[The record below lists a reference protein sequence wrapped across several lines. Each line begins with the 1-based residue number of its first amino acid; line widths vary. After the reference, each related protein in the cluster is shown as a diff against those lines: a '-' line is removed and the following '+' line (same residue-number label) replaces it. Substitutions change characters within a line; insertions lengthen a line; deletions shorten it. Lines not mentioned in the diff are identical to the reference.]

1 MCVLQQIVVY
11 GSLYSVVCILHCRTG
26 VDKFVISQAPPL
38 ISKVP
43 VLSYYDTTTVQL
55 LVKHVEM
62 EIITSTVTYLILRR
76 LCAMKQGQL
85 KYLSCTASL
94 LTTSPVRLCEHTK
107 LVINLINSYAVY
119 QSCSKGC

>member
-26 VDKFVISQAPPL
+26 VDKFVIPQAPPL

-43 VLSYYDTTTVQL
+43 VLSYYDTATVQL

-62 EIITSTVTYLILRR
+62 EIITSTVTYLIL
-76 LCAMKQGQL
+76 
-85 KYLSCTASL
+85 SC
-94 LTTSPVRLCEHTK
+94 E
-107 LVINLINSYAVY
+107 
-119 QSCSKGC
+119 GCVP

>member
-26 VDKFVISQAPPL
+26 VDKFVIPQAPPL

-43 VLSYYDTTTVQL
+43 VLSYYDTITVQL

-62 EIITSTVTYLILRR
+62 EIITSTVTYLILSYLAKAVCHEARATEISFMYSFTSHNISSQ
-76 LCAMKQGQL
+76 AM
-85 KYLSCTASL
+85 
-94 LTTSPVRLCEHTK
+94 
-107 LVINLINSYAVY
+107 
-119 QSCSKGC
+119 